1 MKRRGAIQLGVFALI
16 IFWAAFGES
25 SVPFQTGDRH
35 PFRPISPPDRWAA
48 EPAEILT
55 RVYEMSQGSPSYERA
70 FLLMDLGRASLRV
83 NRTLA
88 AKSARDL
95 FQVSLMIPPEWK
107 NYRYSSQMTAVRMLA
122 EAGQVTEAV
131 ELFDQMELQA
141 PSEEGEPVHDL
152 RHMALVALFPRLIE
166 LDRRE
171 GLEWAE
177 RQLTRLSATGVY
189 PYSAASDI
197 IQELLIIQELFSDEF
212 DQAQSIY
219 GRAIAHFRGSKD
231 KEIDSARDI
240 FVRLLLRFDGK
251 FLTGLERQG
260 VTAAVDAIMAATPPD
275 KERKLTRV
283 TLEDERSVILEG
295 RQSEQL
301 FKLLPLLAK
310 YEPER
315 AQKLVRQKQQ
325 LQPRFKGESTIKD
338 QRSVTIVGTH
348 DDSPQKL
355 DEHAVRQLAWQRSQK
370 AGEIAA
376 ESPNKAL
383 RIAKEI
389 AYAAPRA
396 AALAGMARSLAKEDP
411 ERARTLVADSQSLL
425 EKVEEPSERLRLLT
439 VILRAYVSLE
449 NTKQVADTYTAILD
463 LGTELAEQ
471 ELSSD
476 PTFPLFVT
484 GSFQQ
489 LSMATES
496 AAQIEP
502 EARLAEISTLDNN
515 QLQWHLMIAVARAL
529 AKNDSK

>member
-16 IFWAAFGES
+16 IFLWAAFGES
-25 SVPFQTGDRH
+25 SVPFQTGDQRD
-35 PFRPISPPDRWAA
+35 SPPDRWAA
-48 EPAEILT
+48 EPADILT

-197 IQELLIIQELFSDEF
+197 IQELLSDEF

-219 GRAIAHFRGSKD
+219 ARAIAHFRGSKD
-231 KEIDSARDI
+231 KEIDSARGI

-251 FLTGLERQG
+251 FLAGLERQG
-260 VTAAVDAIMAATPPD
+260 VTAAVDAILAAKPPD
-275 KERKLTRV
+275 NERYVTSV
-283 TLEDERSVILEG
+283 TLKDDRSLILEG
-295 RQSEQL
+295 RESEQL
-301 FKLLPLLAK
+301 FKLFPLLAK
-310 YEPER
+310 YEAER
-315 AQKLVRQKQQ
+315 AQKLARRKQQ
-325 LQPRFKGESTIKD
+325 LQPRLEGASTIKD
-338 QRSVTIVGTH
+338 EQSLAIIGTH

-355 DEHAVRQLAWQRSQK
+355 DAQSVRQLAWQRSEK
-370 AGEIAA
+370 AGEIAV
-376 ESPNKAL
+376 ESPSKAL

-389 AYAAPRA
+389 AYPAPRA

-411 ERARTLVADSQSLL
+411 QRARALVADSQSLL

-439 VILRAYVSLE
+439 VILTAYVSLE
-449 NTKQVADTYTAILD
+449 DTKQVADTYTAILD

-471 ELSSD
+471 EVSSD

-502 EARLAEISTLDNN
+502 EARLAEIPTLDNN